1 MTGLAALLDRE
12 VSTPAAPEVQLVD
25 NCVKISLE
33 DLVIDKQALSKV
45 RKTAFLQCNWLNDS
59 SSFTECN
66 EYRKIKS
73 SK

>member
-45 RKTAFLQCNWLNDS
+45 RKTAFLQCNWLMIAALLPNAMN
-59 SSFTECN
+59 TG
-66 EYRKIKS
+66 K
-73 SK
+73 